1 MRGRTAMSIGTV
13 RCFDVPK
20 GYGFIKPD
28 DGGVDV
34 LVDICAVERAG
45 MAGLNQ
51 GQRLSFE
58 VVRDERIGKTCAENL
73 SVFCD
78 TSRRAL
84 VGADSPSTPSSRIAM
99 MDVPTE
105 GFRPLVN
112 QTAAGR
118 PASDRRRLAH
128 PSIHSH

>member
-1 MRGRTAMSIGTV
+1 MTIGTV
-13 RCFDVPK
+13 RWFDAHK

-34 LVDICAVERAG
+34 MVDICALERAG
-45 MAGLNQ
+45 MASLAR
-51 GQRLSFE
+51 GQRLGFE

-84 VGADSPSTPSSRIAM
+84 VGADSPSTPSSRIAT
-99 MDVPTE
+99 MDVRTE

>member
-1 MRGRTAMSIGTV
+1 MTIGTV
-13 RCFDVPK
+13 RWFDAHK

-34 LVDICAVERAG
+34 MVDICALERAG
-45 MAGLNQ
+45 MASLAR
-51 GQRLSFE
+51 GQRLGFE

-84 VGADSPSTPSSRIAM
+84 VGADSSSTPSSRIATM
-99 MDVPTE
+99 TFQRKDS
-105 GFRPLVN
+105 
-112 QTAAGR
+112 GR
-118 PASDRRRLAH
+118 S
-128 PSIHSH
+128 